1 MDINTTMS
9 AGEKFA
15 VENAVNTFN
24 KQNQTDGRVK
34 SNELGKDDFLKL
46 LIAQLQNQD
55 PTSPMEDTQFISQM
69 AQFSSL
75 EQMTNMSTSFSRLA
89 SLMNSQEA
97 YSTLG
102 KTVELNVG
110 ETTTSGVV
118 EAATRG
124 ENPQIM
130 VNGMYYYM
138 EQIAAIYTGQITN
151 WSEVGGADAEIVLIG
166 REAGSGTRDGFES
179 ITWNRLPQFITKKGN
194 KH

>member
-1 MDINTTMS
+1 MEINTTMN

-24 KQNQTDGRVK
+24 KQNQIDGRVK
-34 SNELGKDDFLKL
+34 SGQLGKDDFLKL
-46 LIAQLQNQD
+46 LITQLQNQD

-75 EQMTNMSTSFSRLA
+75 EQMTNMSTSFSKLA
-89 SLMNSQEA
+89 AMMNSQEA
-97 YSTLG
+97 FSTIG

-110 ETTTSGVV
+110 ETNVSGIV

-130 VNGMYYYM
+130 VNGMYYSM
-138 EQIAAIYTGQITN
+138 DQISAIY
-151 WSEVGGADAEIVLIG
+151 
-166 REAGSGTRDGFES
+166 
-179 ITWNRLPQFITKKGN
+179 GN
-194 KH
+194 

>member
-124 ENPQIM
+124 ENPQVM
-130 VNGMYYYM
+130 VNGMYYSM
-138 EQIAAIYTGQITN
+138 EQIAAIYN
-151 WSEVGGADAEIVLIG
+151 
-166 REAGSGTRDGFES
+166 
-179 ITWNRLPQFITKKGN
+179 
-194 KH
+194 